1 MAGMVVDEKST
12 DRDFADF
19 LRSVTPA
26 RAALMRVRLPRSVVI
41 ARAYQQHSD
50 DLLEA
55 LRSGSRTRL
64 EAVVLAGEFGEV
76 AA

>member
-1 MAGMVVDEKST
+1 MVVDEKST

-26 RAALMRVRLPRSVVI
+26 RAALMRVRIPRQEFI
-41 ARAYQQHSD
+41 ARRYQQHTD
-50 DLLEA
+50 DLLDA
-55 LRSGSRTRL
+55 LRSGSRVRV

>member
-1 MAGMVVDEKST
+1 MTGEYST